1 MNLSEEDALAA
12 VAAVARPHDPG
23 ATIFVGAREY
33 PQAQQRSVATI
44 VVQTSVNNHGMVRGL
59 TLWCANTDGFELRK
73 SQVAQIGEVPV
84 DLIEIETVVY
94 YKE

>member
-1 MNLSEEDALAA
+1 MNLSEADALAA

-23 ATIFVGAREY
+23 ALVFVGAREY
-33 PQAQQRSVATI
+33 PQAQQRSVVTI
-44 VVQTSVNNHGMVRGL
+44 VVQTYVNNHAMVREL
-59 TLWCANTDGFELRK
+59 TMWCTENDGYWLTK
-73 SQVAQIGEVPV
+73 SQVVQMGEVPV